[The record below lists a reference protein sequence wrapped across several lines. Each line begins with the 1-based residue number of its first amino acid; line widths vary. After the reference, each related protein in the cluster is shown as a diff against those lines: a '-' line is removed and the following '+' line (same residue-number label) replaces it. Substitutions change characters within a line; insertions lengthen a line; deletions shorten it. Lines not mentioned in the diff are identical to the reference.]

1 MSFSNQIIDFEA
13 LLYAL
18 DRQTEPLPTD
28 LQHSLT
34 EIGRSLHEDRTDSA
48 RQLRALIQ
56 QYLPLETEYKNAL
69 SQSDACY
76 ASQQRTKSLGANFSP
91 ISGLDDLL
99 ISRVL
104 ATNDWVT
111 TAKKVIF
118 NQTAPKQRSQFLER
132 GDRVVTLASGGAF
145 LGVLI
150 AQIPDAIVGGLL
162 AGIYAWFSASTIK
175 VDGNH

>member
-28 LQHSLT
+28 LQQSLT
-34 EIGRSLHEDRTDSA
+34 EIGRSLHDDRSDSA
-48 RQLRALIQ
+48 RQLRELIQ
-56 QYLPLETEYKNAL
+56 QYLPLESEYKNAL
-69 SQSDACY
+69 AQSDAKY
-76 ASQQRTKSLGANFSP
+76 TSQPRTKSLGASFLP
-91 ISGLDDLL
+91 TSGLDDLL

-111 TAKKVIF
+111 TAKRVVF
-118 NQTAPKQRSQFLER
+118 NQTVPKQRSQFLER

-150 AQIPDAIVGGLL
+150 AQIPGAIIGGLL
-162 AGIYAWFSASTIK
+162 VGIYAWFSAPTVK
-175 VDGNH
+175 ADGNH